1 MRFVPTPTAS
11 PQWRRDGCLVTAVAR
26 DNAAVPRSPL
36 HRPYVSLNL
45 RVAGQRTNALVGI
58 SFHRNQ
64 QQNRLADMLLLIGQK
79 IGKML
84 PILRRASGYF
94 RFIGSVSITTIGTKS
109 SSHDSVSG
117 RGSLGDAVVNPPDEF
132 RKHAAECMRMAAATR
147 DAKEKAAWTG
157 LAQRW
162 TTCASVSEASYG
174 VARQSKGAAA
184 GQRGSSARL

>member
-84 PILRRASGYF
+84 PKYWGGRRVLRIRWFGIDHNGWNQIILS
-94 RFIGSVSITTIGTKS
+94 RF
-109 SSHDSVSG
+109 
-117 RGSLGDAVVNPPDEF
+117 L
-132 RKHAAECMRMAAATR
+132 
-147 DAKEKAAWTG
+147 
-157 LAQRW
+157 
-162 TTCASVSEASYG
+162 
-174 VARQSKGAAA
+174 
-184 GQRGSSARL
+184 

>member
-117 RGSLGDAVVNPPDEF
+117 RGS
-132 RKHAAECMRMAAATR
+132 
-147 DAKEKAAWTG
+147 
-157 LAQRW
+157 
-162 TTCASVSEASYG
+162 
-174 VARQSKGAAA
+174 
-184 GQRGSSARL
+184 